1 MSKTAVREGREVR
14 KPISVRKTLKTIQEE
29 LMATAEPETKKEEPE
44 KAETKKV
51 ETEKVETKKAEAK
64 KEVPKSKE
72 DSLAR
77 LACLEREVDRLKAEN
92 TNLENKMKRQIS
104 KCDELE
110 KRLSDCERAIIR
122 ITGAAG

>member
-1 MSKTAVREGREVR
+1 MSKTAVREGRETR
-14 KPISVRKTLKTIQEE
+14 KPISMRKSLEVLRKE
-29 LMATAEPETKKEEPE
+29 LRATAEPETKKEEPE

-64 KEVPKSKE
+64 KEVPKG

-77 LACLEREVDRLKAEN
+77 LACLEREVDHLKAEN
-92 TNLENKMKRQIS
+92 TNLENKLKRQIA

-110 KRLSDCERAIIR
+110 KRLVDCERFIIK
-122 ITGAAG
+122 IAGTAV